1 MTEDTLV
8 EPQLDESLDDDK
20 VLDLAIIGAGPAG
33 MSAALCAA
41 RADIKSVMFDKALPG
56 GETATAYKVDNYL
69 GFPEGILGVDLS
81 QQMEDHIKNHNLNFV
96 CDEVQDILNAH
107 EEEKIIKTELGE
119 TYKVKHIII
128 ATGLEPKTLD
138 NEFEKKFLGRGI
150 SYYAQCD
157 GESYKGKEVAVMGG
171 GNCACYAAD
180 YLSEFV
186 DKLYLI
192 HSSESIKAV
201 RSLKKRVLENPK
213 ISPVWN
219 SQVEDV
225 FGIDKLEK
233 IKVANIT
240 NGQSTWLDIK
250 ALFVYVG
257 RIPPSNFLT
266 LDLSLN
272 EDGYIITDEYMRT
285 NIPSI
290 YAAGDIRA
298 KQIRQIA
305 TAVSDGMI
313 AAVNVGKEIAG

>member
-1 MTEDTLV
+1 M
-8 EPQLDESLDDDK
+8 
-20 VLDLAIIGAGPAG
+20 
-33 MSAALCAA
+33 
-41 RADIKSVMFDKALPG
+41 
-56 GETATAYKVDNYL
+56 
-69 GFPEGILGVDLS
+69 
-81 QQMEDHIKNHNLNFV
+81 
-96 CDEVQDILNAH
+96 CDEVQDILNSS
-107 EEEKIIKTELGE
+107 EQEKIIKTELGE
-119 TYKVKHIII
+119 TYKVKHIIV

-157 GESYKGKEVAVMGG
+157 GESYKGKDVAVMGG

-180 YLSEFV
+180 YLSDFV

-201 RSLKKRVLENPK
+201 KSLKSRVLENPK
-213 ISPVWN
+213 INPVWN
-219 SQVEDV
+219 SHVDDV

-233 IKVANIT
+233 IKVSNIT

-266 LDLSLN
+266 LDLNLN

-285 NIPSI
+285 NIPGI

-313 AAVNVGKEIAG
+313 AAVNVGKEMG

>member
-1 MTEDTLV
+1 MSEDILV
-8 EPQLDESLDDDK
+8 QPQLDKSLNNDK
-20 VLDLAIIGAGPAG
+20 SLDLAIIGAGPAG

-41 RADIKSVMFDKALPG
+41 RADIKFVMFDKALPG

-81 QQMEDHIKNHNLNFV
+81 QQMEDHIKNHKLNFV
-96 CDEVQDILNAH
+96 CDEVQDILNPN
-107 EEEKIIKTELGE
+107 EKEKIIKTELGE
-119 TYKVKHIII
+119 TYTVKHIII

-157 GESYKGKEVAVMGG
+157 GESYKGKDVAVMGG

-201 RSLKKRVLENPK
+201 RSLKSRVLENPK

-233 IKVANIT
+233 IKVTNIT
-240 NGQSTWLDIK
+240 NDQSTWLDIK

-266 LDLSLN
+266 LDLNLN

-285 NIPSI
+285 NIPGI

-313 AAVNVGKEIAG
+313 ASVNVGKEMG